1 MNQTFQTQE
10 WRKWSSAKEVLD
22 CKPNFLVSI
31 LREQCVEYAYWCK
44 SAKVKGEG
52 WCYLSLLKVNRDFY
66 DLPNPLSDQGTTNN
80 AVLMIIS
87 SK

>member
-1 MNQTFQTQE
+1 MY
-10 WRKWSSAKEVLD
+10 W
-22 CKPNFLVSI
+22 
-31 LREQCVEYAYWCK
+31 EQCVEYAYWCK

-52 WCYLSLLKVNRDFY
+52 YLSLLRVNRDFY

-80 AVLMIIS
+80 AVPMIIS